1 MSLMGQNRRSY
12 VRFSRAEEQTLGR
25 LYEGWG
31 AIKAELEAFRVDRSR
46 PGWRLLRERCQVNK
60 V

>member
-12 VRFSRAEEQTLGR
+12 VRFSRAEEQTLGP
-25 LYEGWG
+25 LYEGG
-31 AIKAELEAFRVDRSR
+31 AIQAELEAFRDDQSR
-46 PGWRLLRERCQVNK
+46 PGSWLLRERCQGNK